1 MLNRLVVMKKFSL
14 KNYSPNNA
22 LIIMGWATLIGFSLL
37 GLGLIYW
44 VQAESLSR
52 VFLSG
57 KPLYLQILV
66 GVGLGLLFGLIAS
79 LGAKKGVFEKTNKMV
94 QNTFKHPKINHF
106 HYAWVAFCAGVGEEI
121 CFRAGVQPLIGLL
134 PTAIIFIALHG
145 YLFLYKEKGF
155 VLAVFFMLLLSV
167 LLGLV
172 FIYFGIFAAI
182 ILHAVYDYIVIWYV
196 AKKM

>member
-1 MLNRLVVMKKFSL
+1 M
-14 KNYSPNNA
+14 P
-22 LIIMGWATLIGFSLL
+22 

-106 HYAWVAFCAGVGEEI
+106 HYAWVAFCA
-121 CFRAGVQPLIGLL
+121 A
-134 PTAIIFIALHG
+134 
-145 YLFLYKEKGF
+145 
-155 VLAVFFMLLLSV
+155 
-167 LLGLV
+167 
-172 FIYFGIFAAI
+172 
-182 ILHAVYDYIVIWYV
+182 
-196 AKKM
+196 